1 MDITIQK
8 SVDLWVA
15 YLKKF
20 YFSEI
25 DAIFDFHQFELNLE
39 DALIDAQQQGKVSM
53 NDLATDDFFARELSR
68 IAANALEL
76 NLVLT
81 EDDKKKLIDLLN
93 ESLVDYR
100 ESLEIKSVMEA
111 DLEKKQ
117 KLNANPPEII
127 DPRSE
132 ETKGNFST
140 RKL

>member
-1 MDITIQK
+1 MNITIQK

-93 ESLVDYR
+93 ESMVDYR